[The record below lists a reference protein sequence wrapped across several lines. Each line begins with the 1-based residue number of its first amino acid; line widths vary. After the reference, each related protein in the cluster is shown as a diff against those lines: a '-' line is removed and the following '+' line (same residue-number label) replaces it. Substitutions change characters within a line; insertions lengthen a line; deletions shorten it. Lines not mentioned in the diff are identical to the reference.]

1 MRLNVMNK
9 KKYKKQKLVKAD
21 EYYTDGLIEF
31 ARYGKVV
38 SMCNLSTPEQH
49 TQIQTHY
56 KTEYPKVKKRI
67 DERINKLKNEI
78 SICDPLML
86 LKFIK
91 DMAMLSHINKSSEF
105 DYTM

>member
-21 EYYTDGLIEF
+21 DPYTDGLIEF

-56 KTEYPKVKKRI
+56 G
-67 DERINKLKNEI
+67 
-78 SICDPLML
+78 
-86 LKFIK
+86 
-91 DMAMLSHINKSSEF
+91 LSTVNQTTF
-105 DYTM
+105 LRA